1 MTTNPTNTEE
11 TVRFMR
17 LRAQKVEG
25 AREDI
30 GLYRQQLD
38 ADEHG
43 SVIGQLNLAE
53 WNIKHAAAHLRA
65 AATILEES

>member
-1 MTTNPTNTEE
+1 MDNNSTNTEE

-17 LRAQKVEG
+17 LRAQKIEG

-38 ADEHG
+38 KDEHG
-43 SVIGQLNLAE
+43 GVIGQLNLAE
-53 WNIKHAAAHLRA
+53 WNIKHAAQHLRM
-65 AATILEES
+65 AATLLEES